1 MTDKANG
8 KPKCLEYSMV
18 RQEQK
23 GLLTYTG
30 EEMKHKHFDIKGIDE
45 RQINTSRNFNS

>member
-1 MTDKANG
+1 
-8 KPKCLEYSMV
+8 MV

-30 EEMKHKHFDIKGIDE
+30 DEMKLKNFDIKGIDE
-45 RQINTSRNFNS
+45 RQINTPRNFNI